1 MLYWGVRC
9 CTRGNFPR
17 NSTKTRWISLAYQ
30 QSVTVSHI
38 RFLGISTKGVFFLFP
53 CHSITISFN
62 IFPFSHGH
70 IQPYLFPWNF
80 NKRCCDGI
88 PWLSNKICC
97 NDFYWY
103 TNKVLNSTISVIDF
117 FGFPPPK
124 YIAVYIHDVLIS
136 TCFDLVHI
144 YFLRTPTKCAIINF
158 LGIPTNALYWISK
171 AFQLNRL

>member
-1 MLYWGVRC
+1 MLQLA
-9 CTRGNFPR
+9 
-17 NSTKTRWISLAYQ
+17 ISVSLESQ
-30 QSVTVSHI
+30 QKVV
-38 RFLGISTKGVFFLFP
+38 FLFP

-62 IFPFSHGH
+62 IFPFTHGH

-103 TNKVLNSTISVIDF
+103 TNKVLNSTISVIYF
-117 FGFPPPK
+117 FGFPPK